1 MVIKTQL
8 CRFSGLRVYP
18 GTGIIFVRVDGQQY
32 LLLNKKTR
40 KLFHQKLRAQKI
52 AWTASYRKAHKKDVT
67 SEVKRKRRRTNQK
80 GTIKSIANAPLELIM
95 KKRNEKPEVRKASRE
110 AAVRE
115 VKERMKKK
123 QDTKR
128 TGGGGARGGGASKY
142 GKGAPKGGSAART
155 GTRR

>member
-18 GTGIIFVRVDGQQY
+18 GAGIIFVRIDGQQF

-40 KLFHQKLRAQKI
+40 KLFHQRLRAQKI
-52 AWTASYRKAHKKDVT
+52 AWTASYRKAHKKDVVT
-67 SEVKRKRRRTNQK
+67 EVKKKKKRVNQK
-80 GTIKSIANAPLELIM
+80 GIVKAIAGAPLELIN

-110 AAVRE
+110 AAIRE

-123 QDTKR
+123 QEGRKPAA
-128 TGGGGARGGGASKY
+128 GGPGKGAGASKY
-142 GKGAPKGGSAART
+142 GKGAPKGGMART
-155 GTRR
+155 GARR

>member
-18 GTGIIFVRVDGQQY
+18 GAGIIFVRVDGQQY
-32 LLLNKKTR
+32 LLLNKKVR
-40 KLFHQKLRAQKI
+40 KLFHQRLRAQKI

-67 SEVKRKRRRTNQK
+67 SEAKRRRRRINQK
-80 GTIKSIANAPLELIM
+80 GIIKSIANAPLELIN

-123 QDTKR
+123 QEGKKTV
-128 TGGGGARGGGASKY
+128 GGAAGKGGGASKY
-142 GKGAPKGGSAART
+142 KGGAPKGGAART